1 MTILVSLSSTNY
13 YIVSGILVALVLLGI
28 YLMSK
33 VKFARLGNIIS
44 GFAVLGAIINTL
56 IYYDI
61 IDIWALYIY
70 MTIGAL
76 IGTILALKIK
86 MISMPQMIAILNGL
100 GGLASM
106 IVSGFAVKDSNAL
119 LDIFPYITAYLG
131 FFIGLVTFVGSIIAG
146 LKLQRV
152 LPQKPIHFNGYQVIL
167 TITLAVFAASLF
179 VPLFSYVNPWIILG
193 AGLIIGTLFAIVF
206 TMKIGGADMPIVI
219 SLLNSF
225 SGVAGALSGLAILD
239 PLLVS
244 VGAVVGA
251 SGLLLTQIMCKAM
264 NRSLL
269 DILLGK
275 TSMNSSSQP
284 KEIVEY
290 INEEA
295 IIKDTRN
302 PIDILKEAKSVII
315 VPGYGMAIAQAQALV
330 KELQDYFTSNG
341 ASVKYAIHP
350 VAGRMPGHM
359 NVLLAEVDVDYDLL
373 FEMDDI
379 NDDFKTTDAV
389 LVIGANDVLNPTART
404 NPDTPIYG
412 MPILNVDES
421 KDIFIFNYD
430 LNPGYSGV
438 QNPIYNRKSGL
449 HLFLGN
455 AKDTL
460 DKLMKE
466 LKKS

>member
-1 MTILVSLSSTNY
+1 MTILISLSSTNY
-13 YIVSGILVALVLLGI
+13 YIVSGFLVALVLLGI

-44 GFAVLGAIINTL
+44 GVAVLGGIVTTL

-70 MTIGAL
+70 MAIGAL
-76 IGTILALKIK
+76 IGTLMALKVK
-86 MISMPQMIAILNGL
+86 MISMPQMIALLNGL

-106 IVSGFAVKDSNAL
+106 IVSGFAVKDTNAL

-193 AGLIIGTLFAIVF
+193 AGLIIGTLFSIVF

-275 TSMNSSSQP
+275 TTMNSASQP
-284 KEIVEY
+284 KEIVED

-295 IIKDTRN
+295 RIKDTRN

-315 VPGYGMAIAQAQALV
+315 VPGYGMAIAQAQGLV

-466 LKKS
+466 LKS

>member
-86 MISMPQMIAILNGL
+86 MISMPLMIAILNGL

-106 IVSGFAVKDSNAL
+106 IVSGFALKDTNAL

-295 IIKDTRN
+295 IIKNTRN

-466 LKKS
+466 LKS

>member
-86 MISMPQMIAILNGL
+86 MISMPLMIAILNGL

-193 AGLIIGTLFAIVF
+193 AGLIIGTLFSIVF

-466 LKKS
+466 LKS

>member
-44 GFAVLGAIINTL
+44 GFAILGAIINTL

-106 IVSGFAVKDSNAL
+106 IVSGFAVKDTNAL

-193 AGLIIGTLFAIVF
+193 AGLIIGTLFSIVF

-295 IIKDTRN
+295 IIKNTRN

-466 LKKS
+466 LKS

>member
-86 MISMPQMIAILNGL
+86 MISMPLMIAILNGL

-302 PIDILKEAKSVII
+302 SIDILKEAKSVII

-389 LVIGANDVLNPTART
+389 FVIGANDVLNPTART

-466 LKKS
+466 LKS

>member
-86 MISMPQMIAILNGL
+86 MISMPQMIALLNGL

-106 IVSGFAVKDSNAL
+106 IVSGFAVKDTNAL

-193 AGLIIGTLFAIVF
+193 AGLIIGTLFSIVF

-466 LKKS
+466 LKS

>member
-1 MTILVSLSSTNY
+1 M
-13 YIVSGILVALVLLGI
+13 
-28 YLMSK
+28 
-33 VKFARLGNIIS
+33 
-44 GFAVLGAIINTL
+44 
-56 IYYDI
+56 
-61 IDIWALYIY
+61 
-70 MTIGAL
+70 
-76 IGTILALKIK
+76 
-86 MISMPQMIAILNGL
+86 
-100 GGLASM
+100 
-106 IVSGFAVKDSNAL
+106 
-119 LDIFPYITAYLG
+119 
-131 FFIGLVTFVGSIIAG
+131 
-146 LKLQRV
+146 
-152 LPQKPIHFNGYQVIL
+152 
-167 TITLAVFAASLF
+167 
-179 VPLFSYVNPWIILG
+179 
-193 AGLIIGTLFAIVF
+193 
-206 TMKIGGADMPIVI
+206 
-219 SLLNSF
+219 
-225 SGVAGALSGLAILD
+225 SGLAILD

-295 IIKDTRN
+295 IIKNTRN

-466 LKKS
+466 LKS

>member
-13 YIVSGILVALVLLGI
+13 YIVSGISVALVLLGI

-106 IVSGFAVKDSNAL
+106 IVSGFAVKDTNAL

-193 AGLIIGTLFAIVF
+193 AGLIIGTLFSIVF

-466 LKKS
+466 LKS

>member
-86 MISMPQMIAILNGL
+86 MISMPLMIAILNGL

-106 IVSGFAVKDSNAL
+106 IVSGFALKDTNAL

-167 TITLAVFAASLF
+167 TITLAMFAASLF

-295 IIKDTRN
+295 IIKNTRN

-466 LKKS
+466 LKS

>member
-86 MISMPQMIAILNGL
+86 MISMPLMIAILNGL

-466 LKKS
+466 LKS

>member
-86 MISMPQMIAILNGL
+86 MISMPQMIATLNGL

-106 IVSGFAVKDSNAL
+106 IVSGFAVKDTNAL

-193 AGLIIGTLFAIVF
+193 AGLIIGTLFSIVF

-225 SGVAGALSGLAILD
+225 SGVAGALSGLAILN

-295 IIKDTRN
+295 IIKNTRN

-421 KDIFIFNYD
+421 RDIFIFNYD

-466 LKKS
+466 LKS

>member
-106 IVSGFAVKDSNAL
+106 IVSGFAVKDTNAL

-466 LKKS
+466 LKS

>member
-1 MTILVSLSSTNY
+1 MTVLVSLSSTNY

-86 MISMPQMIAILNGL
+86 MISMPQMIATLNGL

-106 IVSGFAVKDSNAL
+106 IVSGFAVKDTNAL

-193 AGLIIGTLFAIVF
+193 AGLIIGTLFSIVF

-295 IIKDTRN
+295 IIKNTRN

-466 LKKS
+466 LKS

>member
-193 AGLIIGTLFAIVF
+193 AGLIIGTLFSIVF

-295 IIKDTRN
+295 IIKNTRN

-466 LKKS
+466 LKS